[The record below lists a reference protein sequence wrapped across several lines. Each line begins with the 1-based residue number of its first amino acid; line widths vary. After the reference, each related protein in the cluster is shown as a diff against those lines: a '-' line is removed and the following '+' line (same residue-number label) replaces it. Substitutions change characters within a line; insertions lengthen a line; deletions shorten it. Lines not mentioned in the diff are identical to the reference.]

1 MLRVVIPPL
10 ASHTQKALSA
20 GHASRNFDRN
30 GKNHAAQRGRDAFGT
45 ATRISAS
52 LLRRLSACFGSAP
65 GQGPKAAKFAVLS
78 PGHAGFPN
86 HAKRSE
92 GSDSAPIRNTP
103 VSPCV
108 PLCAIFLREPSVL
121 AFVCESEHGP
131 FVREV
136 EKRDEKR
143 FGTALRR
150 QFRRIF
156 LSADSGGSQ

>member
-1 MLRVVIPPL
+1 MYVYKSTAESSGITEQFRWQHKVALWPGGG
-10 ASHTQKALSA
+10 KA
-20 GHASRNFDRN
+20 
-30 GKNHAAQRGRDAFGT
+30 
-45 ATRISAS
+45 
-52 LLRRLSACFGSAP
+52 
-65 GQGPKAAKFAVLS
+65 
-78 PGHAGFPN
+78 
-86 HAKRSE
+86 
-92 GSDSAPIRNTP
+92 P

-121 AFVCESEHGP
+121 AFVCESERGP